1 MTSAAVRVELLF
13 TTNDMSL
20 SAYLVM
26 NNVHLIGARRL
37 GKSFQ
42 FRFENDPRIEQLK
55 VAYVNSESS
64 RFDDAVRKLKAILY
78 GSQTEES

>member
-26 NNVHLIGARRL
+26 NNVRLIGARRL